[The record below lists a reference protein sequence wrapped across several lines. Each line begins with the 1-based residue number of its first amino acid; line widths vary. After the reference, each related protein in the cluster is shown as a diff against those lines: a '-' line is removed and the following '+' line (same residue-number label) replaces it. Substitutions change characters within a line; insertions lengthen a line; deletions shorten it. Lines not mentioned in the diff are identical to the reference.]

1 MCYTALVSTIVQER
15 SRRQGTAW
23 VEVDEGASRQNVVQL
38 RETRNVIAFGRISL
52 TGEHRANSG
61 NKRVIEKAFGLL
73 SLNGAPKK
81 PHTAGPFVK
90 EVTDRRSGQIVIRFI
105 RSLCPGDVDVEN
117 RGRERHPSIP
127 DISRV
132 NPKGYD

>member
-52 TGEHRANSG
+52 TAEHRANSG
-61 NKRVIEKAFGLL
+61 NKGVIEKAFGLL

-81 PHTAGPFVK
+81 PHTTGPFVK
-90 EVTDRRSGQIVIRFI
+90 EVRDRRIRQIVIRFI
-105 RSLCPGDVDVEN
+105 RCLRPGDIDVEN
-117 RGRERHPSIP
+117 RGVNGIP
-127 DISRV
+127 AFRTSAGANR
-132 NPKGYD
+132 KEYD